1 MKNMRLSINLFLL
14 WKLFFIFIIYS
25 TLEELLQSLTVL
37 TIFSQICI
45 KCHFNILNMLPYNM
59 IIYTLIIDVVGLILL
74 IKVYQTVKYEETLWL
89 WSWVTIKFWFVNGI
103 DLKYQKSIKL
113 FLPFYIAGEKPDHEL
128 LHDSF
133 CFHADCIADGV
144 LYMWRIKW

>member
-1 MKNMRLSINLFLL
+1 MFFF
-14 WKLFFIFIIYS
+14 WKLLFIFIIYS

-37 TIFSQICI
+37 TIFSQISI
-45 KCHFNILNMLPYNM
+45 KCHFNILNMLQYNM

-89 WSWVTIKFWFVNGI
+89 WSWVTIEFWFLNGI

-113 FLPFYIAGEKPDHEL
+113 ISPFYIAGEKPDHEL

-133 CFHADCIADGV
+133 CFRADCIANGV